1 MSEQP
6 TRVLLGRISGLFG
19 VQGWVKVFSY
29 TSPIINILNYSSW
42 QLCQQ
47 GQWQAMS
54 VCEGKAHGKGI
65 IARLDSIHDRD
76 EATRLIGAD
85 IAVDREQLPQ
95 TAGDEYYWTD
105 LIGLTVINREGIT
118 LGQVDYLLETGAN
131 DVLVIKGERE
141 RLIPFVLSH
150 TVLDIDLVQR
160 VLQVDWDVHF

>member
-1 MSEQP
+1 
-6 TRVLLGRISGLFG
+6 
-19 VQGWVKVFSY
+19 
-29 TSPIINILNYSSW
+29 
-42 QLCQQ
+42 
-47 GQWQAMS
+47 MS

-160 VLQVDWDVHF
+160 VLQVDWDVDF

>member
-29 TSPIINILNYSSW
+29 TSPIVNILNYSPW

-47 GQWQAMS
+47 GQWQTVS

-65 IARLDSIHDRD
+65 IARLESIHNRD
-76 EATRLIGAD
+76 EAARLIDAD
-85 IAVDREQLPQ
+85 IAVEREQLPQ
-95 TAGDEYYWTD
+95 IAEGEYYWTD
-105 LIGLTVINREGIT
+105 LIGLTVINQEGIT

-150 TVLDIDLVQR
+150 TVLDINLAQR
-160 VLQVDWDVHF
+160 ILQVDWEVDF